1 MQKTPSAANRW
12 FWFAVKLAVSLLLL
26 VWLVGKFELSAA
38 SLAPLGYGPLF
49 IALAATCVTIVAGAA
64 RWQVILG
71 SYSQQLPFRETF
83 RIQYV
88 SAFMA
93 QFLPGFVGP
102 DAVKAYMAT
111 RRGVRLATSIA
122 SVMLERGL
130 SVLGLVLIVLAASP
144 RVLEVVKDDRLQ
156 LLLLGFSAATLLGTA
171 TLIALSE
178 QLNRGAERL
187 RWLSPF
193 ALLASGLRDLVRN
206 ARSLALVL
214 AGTLLIHLMYAVS
227 LWAALAAFGEPPMF
241 RDVIAVFAP
250 VVLFQMLPVSFGG
263 WGVRELAV
271 VTMLAAVGVG
281 GSQALAAS
289 IVLGIVQ
296 MIACLPGGAA
306 WFIRVDTAAR
316 PDLRSG

>member
-1 MQKTPSAANRW
+1 MQKTPSTANRW

-38 SLAPLGYGPLF
+38 SLAPLSYGPLLV
-49 IALAATCVTIVAGAA
+49 ALAATCVTIVAGAG
-64 RWQVILG
+64 RWQIILG
-71 SYSQQLPFRETF
+71 MYSQRLPFLETF

-130 SVLGLVLIVLAASP
+130 SVLGLVLIVIAASP

-156 LLLLGFSAATLLGTA
+156 LVLLGFSAATLVGTA
-171 TLIALSE
+171 VLIGFAG

-187 RWLSPF
+187 SWLSPI
-193 ALLASGLRDLVRN
+193 ALLASGLLDLARN
-206 ARSLALVL
+206 TRSLALVL
-214 AGTLLIHLMYAVS
+214 AGTMLIHLMYAVS
-227 LWAALAAFGEPPMF
+227 LWAALAAFGEPPVF
-241 RDVIAVFAP
+241 WDVIAVFAP

-271 VTMLAAVGVG
+271 VTMLAAVGVSG
-281 GSQALAAS
+281 TQALAAS

-296 MIACLPGGAA
+296 MIACLPGSAA
-306 WFIRVDTAAR
+306 WFIRVDAATG